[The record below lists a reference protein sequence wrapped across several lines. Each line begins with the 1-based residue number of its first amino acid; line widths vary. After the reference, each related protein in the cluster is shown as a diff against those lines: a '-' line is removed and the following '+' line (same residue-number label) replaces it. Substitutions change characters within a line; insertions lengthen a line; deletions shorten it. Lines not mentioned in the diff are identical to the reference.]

1 MSAGSGLFEELRR
14 LGSVEGRNLVV
25 EQYSSESRAFRN
37 PESREQPAA
46 QSGVRPDAGQAHPSR
61 SCAGK
66 LLSPALTRDGMTWA
80 ANAIRS
86 SWGTCPGKAPLVALA
101 VHFHD
106 CLSSK
111 YANSDLMTV
120 DSFARSWLTTRSY
133 TCGFL
138 TTCFLRSRRSSRHGA
153 ASIYALRCHGP
164 KPESALDIML
174 VVNMNLSSFARAAIS
189 LRRKNICAHRRSLSD
204 VRWRPVMVSTLRPR
218 TITGIA
224 QNRTGSR
231 R

>member
-1 MSAGSGLFEELRR
+1 MRR
-14 LGSVEGRNLVV
+14 CN
-25 EQYSSESRAFRN
+25 RAI
-37 PESREQPAA
+37 A
-46 QSGVRPDAGQAHPSR
+46 R
-61 SCAGK
+61 SW
-66 LLSPALTRDGMTWA
+66 LTRDDMTWA

-101 VHFHD
+101 VRFHD

-111 YANSDLMTV
+111 SANSDLMTV
-120 DSFARSWLTTRSY
+120 DSFARSWLTTRSC

-138 TTCFLRSRRSSRHGA
+138 TTCFLRSRRSWRHGA
-153 ASIYALRCHGP
+153 ASIYVLRCHGQ

-174 VVNMNLSSFARAAIS
+174 AVNMNLSWFARAAIS
-189 LRRKNICAHRRSLSD
+189 LRRKNICAHQRSLSD

-224 QNRTGSR
+224 QNRTDSR